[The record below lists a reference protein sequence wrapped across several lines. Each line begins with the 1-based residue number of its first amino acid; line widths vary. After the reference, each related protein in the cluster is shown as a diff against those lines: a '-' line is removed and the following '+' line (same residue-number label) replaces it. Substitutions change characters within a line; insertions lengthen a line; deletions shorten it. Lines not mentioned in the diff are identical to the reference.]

1 MSDIEQTMNS
11 IDSMLKFRIVALT
24 IGFHS
29 LHQPNDSEFWQRS
42 ALPSVLPSTQVMFSS
57 IAPWQNHI
65 HLENNY
71 QTFSTNF
78 FARIFANCGISIPNV
93 KSWFNLRFVG
103 VKPKW
108 PLPEPITSL
117 KLFCRA
123 QNHIVENFLD
133 VCVLFH
139 SKPVNACE
147 LRDFWWETRISG
159 FRNIKYRIWHCCRT
173 YKYSHYII
181 SKIRCERFSERMV
194 MAFLKRAYNFSWLV
208 ELRLQP
214 WNILFWKCGEDTPPL
229 SRVFSY
235 LRYMNFPGKNYLWP
249 NGIHH
254 GIPFRNSYYKNPRNN

>member
-1 MSDIEQTMNS
+1 
-11 IDSMLKFRIVALT
+11 
-24 IGFHS
+24 
-29 LHQPNDSEFWQRS
+29 
-42 ALPSVLPSTQVMFSS
+42 MFSS
-57 IAPWQNHI
+57 IALWQNHI

-123 QNHIVENFLD
+123 QNHIVEHFLV

-139 SKPVNACE
+139 SKPANACE

-194 MAFLKRAYNFSWLV
+194 MAFLKRAHNFPWLV

-214 WNILFWKCGEDTPPL
+214 RQILFWKCGEDTLSLAGILLFTIYEFSWEKFPL
-229 SRVFSY
+229 AQWDLPWHTVQKFILQKSTKQLTKLMALAMFYSTKPTK
-235 LRYMNFPGKNYLWP
+235 MC
-249 NGIHH
+249 IH
-254 GIPFRNSYYKNPRNN
+254 